1 MGPRIDPP
9 SSLALLFCV
18 ACIIAAAEAADAAA
32 KLELGKPGGAAE
44 METRNERFKA
54 RQLKNIT
61 FKCASQM
68 REFVIRICLKLLI
81 GIRHPF
87 KEPRHQH

>member
-54 RQLKNIT
+54 RQL
-61 FKCASQM
+61 SS
-68 REFVIRICLKLLI
+68 R
-81 GIRHPF
+81 
-87 KEPRHQH
+87 

>member
-44 METRNERFKA
+44 METRNERFKSWQI
-54 RQLKNIT
+54 RNVT

-81 GIRHPF
+81 GKRHPF
-87 KEPRHQH
+87 KGP